1 MCLLESRKMSVGN
14 SISLLQV
21 NFREKGV
28 LTIFACGPLWL
39 GAKFPIAFN
48 KSTKKGCQEAPC

>member
-1 MCLLESRKMSVGN
+1 MSVGN

-39 GAKFPIAFN
+39 GAKFPIAFS